1 MSRTGRVHSRAAGIP
16 EGEPVLGWKSDA
28 PGVAG
33 KLQLQGDLEELAD
46 RARALNPGDAS
57 ADGARRLSGFR
68 MGHLERDPHIFQN
81 VVLRL
86 VAAAVAIDDEGGGT
100 FVEGATEC
108 VDTRDG
114 QGNGLNDARAAALAQ
129 LRSRAG

>member
-1 MSRTGRVHSRAAGIP
+1 MSRRGCGPRRATGIP
-16 EGEPVLGWKSDA
+16 EGEPVLGRKSDA
-28 PGVAG
+28 PGVPG

-46 RARALNPGDAS
+46 CARALNPSDAS
-57 ADGARRLSGFR
+57 ADGTRRLSGLR

-81 VVLRL
+81 VVFRL
-86 VAAAVAIDDEGGGT
+86 VAAAVAIDDEAGRT

-114 QGNGLNDARAAALAQ
+114 QWNGLERARGLPLA
-129 LRSRAG
+129 RM